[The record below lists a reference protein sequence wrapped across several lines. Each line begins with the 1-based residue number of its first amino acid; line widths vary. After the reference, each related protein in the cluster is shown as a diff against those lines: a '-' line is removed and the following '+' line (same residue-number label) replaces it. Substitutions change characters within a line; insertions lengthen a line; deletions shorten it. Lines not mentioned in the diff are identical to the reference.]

1 MRAFEERDNSMKPF
15 LGIDLT
21 QDKKNEQYNG
31 QEYIVERPSEVLSQ
45 AIEKKSEEAIELI
58 TQKSQL
64 PPVFR
69 ILQWVCGIVGALL
82 LGGIAQA
89 ISGEDIASIE
99 LAYKNAAWLFWLAG
113 GCIIVWLVLMML
125 AHKKEKDVLESDE
138 NESINSNLDTI
149 SANIFA
155 ELGVPLDAKAVDIL
169 SLAYKIKNG
178 EIKPCE
184 SAFEMSPYTNYEYK
198 LFKDAEN
205 LYLANVEE
213 KYAIPLYSLK
223 TIHTIKK
230 SIVLPIWHKDEPHN
244 KGIYKQYKI
253 KEGEHGDI
261 TIKPYHILEF
271 DHNGETWGLYF
282 PNYEL
287 PIFEKTTGLI
297 ADNK

>member
-1 MRAFEERDNSMKPF
+1 MKPF

-31 QEYIVERPSEVLSQ
+31 QEFIVARSPEGLLQ
-45 AIEKKSEEAIELI
+45 AIEKKSEEAVNLI
-58 TQKSQL
+58 LKPESPL
-64 PPVFR
+64 LIRVARWICFVASFVLFLA
-69 ILQWVCGIVGALL
+69 ILAAFPKDVY
-82 LGGIAQA
+82 
-89 ISGEDIASIE
+89 ISFTDIYQS
-99 LAYKNAAWLFWLAG
+99 NPRLFWLA
-113 GCIIVWLVLMML
+113 IIFLIVFIVLQL
-125 AHKKEKDVLESDE
+125 IIYKNEKAALESDE
-138 NESINSNLDTI
+138 QKSVDADLESL
-149 SANIFA
+149 SANA
-155 ELGVPLDAKAVDIL
+155 LVESGVPFDAKEVDII
-169 SLAYKIKNG
+169 SFTYKIKNG

-223 TIHTIKK
+223 TIHTVKK
-230 SIVLPIWHKDEPHN
+230 SIVLPIWYKDEPHN

-287 PIFEKTTGLI
+287 PIFEKTTELQHKSPTE
-297 ADNK
+297 N